1 MKKRQI
7 LALVMGMS
15 LLLGGCQTGG
25 GGDTASS
32 DTSQK
37 SADSQDSE
45 AAGSDGAVTEET
57 QESSEDETL
66 TVWVW
71 DPAFSIYT
79 IEEAAKIFA
88 EDHPGFKLNVVETS
102 EQDVKTKIATMV
114 SAGNLEDLP
123 DIFCLQDTSFQNMV
137 QNYTEAFHDL
147 TDSSIDFS
155 QFLDFKVEAS
165 VYDGKNYG
173 IPFDTG
179 TCIYA
184 VRTDYLEA
192 AGYTVEDIT
201 DVTWD
206 EFIEVGKDVVETT
219 GYPMLTQA
227 STEPQILGVMM
238 QSAGQSVFQE
248 DGSVKIADNELLMQC
263 IDIYNEMVDTGVMQV
278 INSNDELVTGL
289 SQGTIGG
296 VLSGCWI
303 LASVQLADDQSGK
316 WAVTNIPSLPGVE
329 GATNYS
335 NLGGSSWAISS
346 NCRNPELAE
355 EFFASTFGG
364 SVELYETVFPSTGLI
379 APYIPAAES
388 GIYDTEQE
396 FFGGQKVYQDIADY
410 AQLVPTVP
418 YGQYTAEFNTAMGVA
433 LTNIASG
440 ADVSDELQIAQDSV
454 DFAMAGNGDT

>member
-1 MKKRQI
+1 MGMKKRQV
-7 LALVMGMS
+7 LALVMGIS
-15 LLLGGCQTGG
+15 LLLGGCGTG
-25 GGDTASS
+25 DNTEEPASG
-32 DTSQK
+32 
-37 SADSQDSE
+37 QD
-45 AAGSDGAVTEET
+45 AAGSQETGTENTDEET
-57 QESSEDETL
+57 QGENTEDETL

-79 IEEAAKIFA
+79 IEEAAKIF
-88 EDHPGFKLNVVETS
+88 
-102 EQDVKTKIATMV
+102 Q
-114 SAGNLEDLP
+114 EDLP
-123 DIFCLQDTSFQNMV
+123 DIFCLKDTSFQNMV
-137 QNYTEAFHDL
+137 QNYTEVFHDL
-147 TDSSIDFS
+147 TDSPIDFS

-179 TCIYA
+179 TCVYA

-192 AGYTVEDIT
+192 GGHTLEDIT

-206 EFIEVGKDVVETT
+206 EFIQVGKDVVEAT
-219 GYPMLTQA
+219 GHPLLTQV
-227 STEPQILGVMM
+227 STEPQLPGIMM

-248 DGSVKIADNELLMQC
+248 DGSVEIADNELLIQC
-263 IDIYNEMVDTGVMQV
+263 IDIYNELVDTGVMQ
-278 INSNDELVTGL
+278 ILNSNDELVTGL

-296 VLSGCWI
+296 TLSGCWI

-346 NCRNPELAE
+346 NCKNPELAE
-355 EFFASTFGG
+355 EFFAVTFGG
-364 SVELYETVFPSTGLI
+364 SIELYETVFPSTGLI

-418 YGQYTAEFNTAMGVA
+418 YGQYTAEFNTALGVA

-440 ADVSDELQIAQDSV
+440 ADVRQELQIAQETV
-454 DFAMAGNGDT
+454 DFAMEGKGDA

>member
-1 MKKRQI
+1 MGMKKRQV
-7 LALVMGMS
+7 LALVVGIS
-15 LLLGGCQTGG
+15 LLLGGCGTG
-25 GGDTASS
+25 DNTEEPASG
-32 DTSQK
+32 
-37 SADSQDSE
+37 QD
-45 AAGSDGAVTEET
+45 AAGSQETGTENTDEET
-57 QESSEDETL
+57 QGENTEDETL

-79 IEEAAKIFA
+79 IEEAAKIFQ

-102 EQDVKTKIATMV
+102 EQDVKTKIATM
-114 SAGNLEDLP
+114 SAAGNLEDLP

-137 QNYTEAFHDL
+137 QNYTEVFHDL
-147 TDSSIDFS
+147 TDSPIDFS

-179 TCIYA
+179 TCVYA

-192 AGYTVEDIT
+192 GGHTLEDIT

-206 EFIEVGKDVVETT
+206 EFIQVGKDVVEAT
-219 GYPMLTQA
+219 GHPLLTQV
-227 STEPQILGVMM
+227 STEPQLPGIMM

-248 DGSVKIADNELLMQC
+248 DGSVEIADNELLIQC
-263 IDIYNEMVDTGVMQV
+263 IDIYNELVDTGVMQ
-278 INSNDELVTGL
+278 ILNSNDELVTGL

-296 VLSGCWI
+296 TLSGCWI

-346 NCRNPELAE
+346 NCKNPELAE
-355 EFFASTFGG
+355 EFFAATFGG
-364 SVELYETVFPSTGLI
+364 SIELYETVFPSTGLI

-418 YGQYTAEFNTAMGVA
+418 YGQYTAEFNTALGVA

-440 ADVSDELQIAQDSV
+440 ADVRQELQIAQETV
-454 DFAMAGNGDT
+454 DFAMEGKGDA